1 MKNLRLLVFTLLLL
15 ALPVILI
22 AAALLLP
29 AQYGETFLG
38 ALPDKLERLEKTESP
53 RIILVGGSSVP
64 FGIRSDL
71 VEQQLPG
78 WQVVNF
84 GLYAQLGTPVML
96 DFLEENL
103 KPGDIVILCPEQNR
117 QALSPFYAAES
128 LWQAVDGNF
137 RLLFQLSPARLEKMA
152 AAFPV
157 FAGKKIGYYFT
168 GSPAPTDIYA
178 RASFNAWGD
187 IESEARRANIMA
199 GGYDPNQTIS
209 FEKDLISEDFVE
221 ILNNFNA
228 LAAKKGAAVYYR
240 FGPMNEAAIVGDA
253 TADAFYDALRSRLD
267 FPILGDPNRSIL
279 DSGWFYDTNFHLNA
293 SGATV
298 FTKGLIED
306 LKLLL
311 QDTSVTDI
319 PLPPLP
325 APEVS
330 GPISG
335 DNSCLDCFTY
345 EETATGWVIT
355 GLTDKGKTA
364 QNLIVPVSRD
374 GKPVEA
380 VDKAVFV
387 NQTHLRQ
394 ITVQANI
401 GVLYDGMFSGCAG
414 LRRLILT
421 AAPTAY
427 TAGSGLR
434 DGADFLIQ
442 VPAGQIDAYRRHYTW
457 QHYSSYM
464 VPADQANST
473 HAQQ

>member
-1 MKNLRLLVFTLLLL
+1 MKNLRLWTFTLLLL

-29 AQYGETFLG
+29 AQYGDTFLG
-38 ALPDKLERLEKTESP
+38 VLPDKLERLEKTGSP

-78 WQVVNF
+78 YQVVNF

-103 KPGDIVILCPEQNR
+103 KPGDLVIICPEQNR
-117 QALSPFYAAES
+117 QALSPFFDAES

-137 RLLFQLSPARLEKMA
+137 RLLFQLSPARAEKMA

-157 FAGKKIGYYFT
+157 FAGKKIGYSFT

-187 IESEARRANIMA
+187 IESTLRRANIMA

-209 FEKDLISEDFVE
+209 FESDLISEEFVE
-221 ILNNFNA
+221 ILNNFYA
-228 LAAKKGAAVYYR
+228 LAKEKGAAVYYR
-240 FGPMNEAAIVGDA
+240 FGPMNQAAIVGDA
-253 TADAFYDALRSRLD
+253 TADDFYDALRARLD

-298 FTKGLIED
+298 FTRGLVED
-306 LKLLL
+306 LKLLFK
-311 QDTSVTDI
+311 DTSATDI
-319 PLPPLP
+319 PLPPQP
-325 APEVS
+325 VPETG

-335 DNSCLDCFTY
+335 DNSCLDCFLY
-345 EETATGWVIT
+345 EESATGWRIT
-355 GLTDKGKTA
+355 GLTGKGKTA
-364 QNLIVPVSRD
+364 QNLIVPVSKD

-380 VDKAVFV
+380 MDETLLV
-387 NQTHLRQ
+387 NHAHLRE
-394 ITVQANI
+394 ITIQANI
-401 GVLYDGMFSGCAG
+401 GILYDGMFRGCAG
-414 LRRLILT
+414 LQRLILT

-434 DGADFLIQ
+434 DGADFIIQ
-442 VPAGQIDAYRRHYTW
+442 VPADQIDAYRRHYTW
-457 QHYSSYM
+457 QRYSSYLL
-464 VPADQANST
+464 PAEP
-473 HAQQ
+473 

>member
-15 ALPVILI
+15 ALPVGLL
-22 AAALLLP
+22 ASALLLP
-29 AQYGETFLG
+29 AQYGDTFLG
-38 ALPDKLERLEKTESP
+38 ALPEKLDRLSSTKSP

-64 FGIRSDL
+64 FGVQSDL
-71 VEQQLPG
+71 VEQHLPG

-103 KPGDIVILCPEQNR
+103 KSGDIVIISPEQNR
-117 QALSPFYAAES
+117 QALSPFYAAEA

-137 RLLFQLSPARLEKMA
+137 SLLLTLSPGRIEKMA

-157 FAGKKIGYYFT
+157 FAGKKIGSFFT
-168 GSPAPTDIYA
+168 GSPTPTDIYA

-187 IESEARRANIMA
+187 IDSTLRRANIMA
-199 GGYDPNQTIS
+199 GGFDPNQIIS
-209 FEKDLISEDFVE
+209 FETGLISEEFVE

-228 LAAKKGAAVYYR
+228 LAKEKGVDVYYR
-240 FGPMNEAAIVGDA
+240 FGPMNEAAIVSDC
-253 TADAFYDALRSRLD
+253 TADDFYDALRTRLD

-306 LKLLL
+306 LKVLLK
-311 QDTSVTDI
+311 DTSVTDI
-319 PLPPLP
+319 PLPPQP
-325 APEVS
+325 VPEVS
-330 GPISG
+330 GPIAG
-335 DNSCLDCFTY
+335 DNSCADCFSY
-345 EETATGWVIT
+345 EETETGWRIT
-355 GLTDKGKTA
+355 GLTDKGKTV

-380 VDKAVFV
+380 MDEAVFV
-387 NQTHLRQ
+387 GQTHLRQ
-394 ITVQANI
+394 ITIQANI
-401 GVLYDGMFSGCAG
+401 HTLYDGMFHGCAG
-414 LRRLILT
+414 LQRLILT

-434 DGADFLIQ
+434 DGTDFIIQ
-442 VPAGQIDAYRRHYTW
+442 VPADQMDAYRRHYTW
-457 QHYSSYM
+457 QQYSSFFI
-464 VPADQANST
+464 VENP
-473 HAQQ
+473 